1 LLSFVLLDARCSL
14 LDVPSTFGLLP
25 LRIVKPFAAHDD
37 ETLIDRLVCLILLL
51 IEEMW
56 VSLSSQNAL
65 EFRFLLSAQHWLS
78 RENSSRAEGLACPTQ
93 RHSCFED
100 YLAGTRA
107 THGRWGRTTEHGG
120 VYHRYASIR
129 CKESWL
135 EPTFFPSSGTI
146 VLAGS
151 ITTPRSA

>member
-1 LLSFVLLDARCSL
+1 VLLDARCSL

-78 RENSSRAEGLACPTQ
+78 RENSSRAE
-93 RHSCFED
+93 E
-100 YLAGTRA
+100 
-107 THGRWGRTTEHGG
+107 
-120 VYHRYASIR
+120 
-129 CKESWL
+129 K
-135 EPTFFPSSGTI
+135 
-146 VLAGS
+146 
-151 ITTPRSA
+151 